1 MFLTI
6 GFFTWQIFK
15 IVDSQ
20 IETER
25 IFSLDEFLTNLR
37 KYMLQIEN
45 LDKLIFMSF
54 K

>member
-1 MFLTI
+1 MFPTI

-20 IETER
+20 IETKR
-25 IFSLDEFLTNLR
+25 IFFLAEFLTNLR

-45 LDKLIFMSF
+45 LDKLIFVRF